1 MTAVDIRHASRH
13 HIDKQRARC
22 LATRHIVSDVRLPST
37 APASDSNRAANPIAA
52 KAAKNDGHQGAG
64 SRVVR

>member
-1 MTAVDIRHASRH
+1 MTAVDFRHASRH
-13 HIDKQRARC
+13 HIDKERACC
-22 LATRHIVSDVRLPST
+22 LATRHIVSDVCLAST
-37 APASDSNRAANPIAA
+37 APASDSNRAANSIGA